1 MYFKTISIDSIN
13 ASPLHFKGNNFL
25 YSNINIDLNDL
36 PSSLT
41 NLADECK
48 TNVKNYDYML
58 EDENPSQTQT
68 YKSNLQEILLITT
81 IPTVEEVS
89 ILPSG
94 RNKSC
99 ELSFFHICFQ
109 QESLAITLIEM

>member
-1 MYFKTISIDSIN
+1 MYFKAISIDSIN
-13 ASPLHFKGNNFL
+13 ASLLHFKGNNFL
-25 YSNINIDLNDL
+25 YNNINIDLNDL

-48 TNVKNYDYML
+48 TNVQNCDYML
-58 EDENPSQTQT
+58 ENENPSQK

-81 IPTVEEVS
+81 IPAVEEVS
-89 ILPSG
+89 IVPSG
-94 RNKSC
+94 QNKSF